1 MSRSVWS
8 VYILTCAIIA
18 CFVCS
23 SAREITSKRAQIVS
37 KEARGIRFNKYP
49 EQQHWVEDGNNHG
62 VHTYTHSR
70 NRRTIRK
77 SFGVLRQRLRQ
88 MFNAI
93 FRRGKKNQ
101 SGGSGYAPP
110 TYEVH
115 QYEPS
120 PTYSVVEEP
129 VGYETPQ
136 YESSQAATADN
147 ASALKEVPRNK
158 PIEVAAQNED
168 GLEGLRVIP
177 APDLTAIPDP
187 EEELPLKDVN
197 DDAELVEINTADVL
211 TGVLTSGDPSAQL
224 LSSPNN
230 NATQDDLEDASDDV
244 VNIDSVDDGL
254 LSEGGVIATTDI
266 PVNDTSDLTI
276 DLTDGFVDLSN
287 GVLSETAGNQST
299 SDQINETNITD
310 NLDNNDA
317 DDDDDDVI
325 VDSEDY
331 DALVEDFL
339 QEAKTIL
346 GNDTS
351 DLPVD
356 FTDESIDLSNEDLL
370 NTSSNQSIPN
380 PLDDIDIA
388 DNEATTKLPEENDY
402 DYTVENVS
410 NQTIAEP
417 TPKDVNA
424 ASDETATDQINETET
439 AEDDVNY
446 DIEFLE
452 TDTADL
458 SGDVSAQLLSPPD
471 ELPGYSSYNSPS
483 PKSLPGKTFNVIIEQ
498 TIWIC
503 VEV

>member
-1 MSRSVWS
+1 MSRSVWP

-317 DDDDDDVI
+317 DDDDVI

-331 DALVEDFL
+331 DSLVQDVEEFL
-339 QEAKTIL
+339 EEAKTIL
-346 GNDTS
+346 SNDTS
-351 DLPVD
+351 DIPID
-356 FTDESIDLSNEDLL
+356 FTDESIDLSNGDLL
-370 NTSSNQSIPN
+370 NTSTNQSTPIPI
-380 PLDDIDIA
+380 DDIEIA

-439 AEDDVNY
+439 ADDDVNY

-498 TIWIC
+498 TC
-503 VEV
+503 HES

>member
-18 CFVCS
+18 CFLCT
-23 SAREITSKRAQIVS
+23 SAREITSNRAQKVS
-37 KEARGIRFNKYP
+37 KEARELRFNQYP
-49 EQQHWVEDGNNHG
+49 EQQHRVEDDNNDG
-62 VHTYTHSR
+62 VLMHTYTHNR
-70 NRRTIRK
+70 NRRTIRR
-77 SFGVLRQRLRQ
+77 SFGVLRRL
-88 MFNAI
+88 FNAI
-93 FRRGKKNQ
+93 FRRGNKNQ
-101 SGGSGYAPP
+101 SGANGYAPP

-120 PTYSVVEEP
+120 PTYSVVEEA
-129 VGYETPQ
+129 VGYDTPQ
-136 YESSQAATADN
+136 YESSPATTADN

-158 PIEVAAQNED
+158 PIEVAAQTED

-187 EEELPLKDVN
+187 EGELLLKDVD

-230 NATQDDLEDASDDV
+230 NATQDDLEDATNDV

-254 LSEGGVIATTDI
+254 LPEGVVTETTVI

-287 GVLSETAGNQST
+287 GVLSETASNQST
-299 SDQINETNITD
+299 SDQIDETNITD

-317 DDDDDDVI
+317 DDDDVI

-351 DLPVD
+351 DLPID
-356 FTDESIDLSNEDLL
+356 FTDESIDLSNGDLL

-380 PLDDIDIA
+380 LTDDIDIA
-388 DNEATTKLPEENDY
+388 DNEATTKVPDENDY
-402 DYTVENVS
+402 DYTVEDVS

-417 TPKDVNA
+417 ASKDSNA
-424 ASDETATDQINETET
+424 ASDQSGADQTNETET
-439 AEDDVNY
+439 SDDDVNY
-446 DIEFLE
+446 DIEYIE
-452 TDTADL
+452 NDTADL

-471 ELPGYSSYNSPS
+471 ELPGYTSYNSPS
-483 PKSLPGKTFNVIIEQ
+483 PKSLPGKTFNEQ
-498 TIWIC
+498 TC
-503 VEV
+503 YES

>member
-8 VYILTCAIIA
+8 VYILTCAVIA
-18 CFVCS
+18 CFLCT
-23 SAREITSKRAQIVS
+23 SAREITSNRAQVVS
-37 KEARGIRFNKYP
+37 KEAREIRFNKYP
-49 EQQHWVEDGNNHG
+49 EQQDRVEDHNKDG
-62 VHTYTHSR
+62 VLLHTYTNSR
-70 NRRTIRK
+70 NRRTIRR
-77 SFGVLRQRLRQ
+77 SFGVLRRLFNNFKQRV
-88 MFNAI
+88 NGI

-101 SGGSGYAPP
+101 GGGSGYAPP
-110 TYEVH
+110 TYEVT
-115 QYEPS
+115 QYEPI
-120 PTYSVVEEP
+120 PTYSVVEEA
-129 VGYETPQ
+129 VGYDAPQ
-136 YESSQAATADN
+136 YEPSQATTADH

-158 PIEVAAQNED
+158 PIEVTAQTED

-187 EEELPLKDVN
+187 EEELVLKDVN
-197 DDAELVEINTADVL
+197 DDAELIETNTGDVL

-230 NATQDDLEDASDDV
+230 NATQDDLEDASNDV
-244 VNIDSVDDGL
+244 VNIDSVGDGL
-254 LSEGGVIATTDI
+254 LSEGVVTATTDI

-287 GVLSETAGNQST
+287 GVLSETASNQST
-299 SDQINETNITD
+299 SDQIDETNVTD

-317 DDDDDDVI
+317 DDDDVI

-331 DALVEDFL
+331 DSLVEDFL

-346 GNDTS
+346 GNNTS
-351 DLPVD
+351 DIPVD
-356 FTDESIDLSNEDLL
+356 FIDESN
-370 NTSSNQSIPN
+370 NTSSNQSTPIPI
-380 PLDDIDIA
+380 DDIEIA

-417 TPKDVNA
+417 TPKDLNA
-424 ASDETATDQINETET
+424 ASDPSADDQINETET
-439 AEDDVNY
+439 SDDDVNY
-446 DIEFLE
+446 DIEFVE
-452 TDTADL
+452 TDTADV

-483 PKSLPGKTFNVIIEQ
+483 PKSLPGKTFNLII
-498 TIWIC
+498 
-503 VEV
+503 